1 MLKSSNF
8 VKYIQTVASLTILHF
23 HAVVNAVVVQTMT
36 AKFWGALCDP
46 QTVPATRRHSWRPM
60 SEYYE
65 FVRGLLAENI
75 SVLSC

>member
-8 VKYIQTVASLTILHF
+8 VKYIQTVASLTILQF

-36 AKFWGALCDP
+36 VKSWGALCDP

-60 SEYYE
+60 SE
-65 FVRGLLAENI
+65 
-75 SVLSC
+75 